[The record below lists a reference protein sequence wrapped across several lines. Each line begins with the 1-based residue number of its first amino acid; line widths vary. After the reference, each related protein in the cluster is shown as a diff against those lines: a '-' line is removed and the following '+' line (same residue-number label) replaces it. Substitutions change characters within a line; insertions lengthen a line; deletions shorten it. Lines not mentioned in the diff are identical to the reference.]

1 MTAAATVL
9 KADDDEGGHDDDRG
23 DPRGEARSPDVDLSR
38 ASVVGCGTELL
49 LLMSR
54 LDVGMPEWLLRGNAR
69 AGAQLLS
76 SYNNNSNN
84 PRRGTDRLR
93 GAW

>member
-1 MTAAATVL
+1 MGWLVWDGRPQGAAPECGAKE
-9 KADDDEGGHDDDRG
+9 KAR
-23 DPRGEARSPDVDLSR
+23 
-38 ASVVGCGTELL
+38 
-49 LLMSR
+49 
-54 LDVGMPEWLLRGNAR
+54 
-69 AGAQLLS
+69 LLS

>member
-1 MTAAATVL
+1 MVDTSSVATITTVVTQAANLGPRTSTCAVASSVLVDMQSRSCCVGRAGCEQADTAAQS
-9 KADDDEGGHDDDRG
+9 E
-23 DPRGEARSPDVDLSR
+23 R
-38 ASVVGCGTELL
+38 AKT
-49 LLMSR
+49 
-54 LDVGMPEWLLRGNAR
+54 
-69 AGAQLLS
+69 GAAALS

>member
-1 MTAAATVL
+1 MKQTPVVLEGLDMSSAKRLLRANALDRAAA
-9 KADDDEGGHDDDRG
+9 
-23 DPRGEARSPDVDLSR
+23 
-38 ASVVGCGTELL
+38 
-49 LLMSR
+49 
-54 LDVGMPEWLLRGNAR
+54 
-69 AGAQLLS
+69 LS